1 MAGESCAV
9 RGGRDR
15 RRQHPNRR
23 GFASAVR
30 TEQAQ
35 RLPCFEVEVDPIH
48 GLDAALICLAQS
60 LYLDSLHLGISPVSV
75 VATYA
80 RAAPVSSAQLR
91 NRY

>member
-23 GFASAVR
+23 RLASGIR
-30 TEQAQ
+30 TEQAK
-35 RLPCFEVEVDPIH
+35 RFPCFDVEVDPVH
-48 GLDAALICLAQS
+48 GLDAAWICRAQF